1 MGRGLSLPMVFSE
14 RGCHRMTSIPRK
26 SKQVIN
32 TGRKSKFSKV
42 MSSQWQL
49 MVMSIPMLLYILL
62 FNYAPLWGWLNAFK
76 DYSNKASFGTGN
88 APWFGWGN
96 FAQLFRDNSVTVD
109 GRMGLW
115 NDFGLSIRNTFAM
128 SVINLVFGTVSSILL
143 AVLLNE
149 VRSKSFKRTVQT
161 VTYLPH
167 FLSMIVVVS
176 MAQNIFSTDGPL
188 NRFLV
193 SMGLIKEEI
202 FWLGDKRYFWWL
214 VGIINV
220 WKEVGWN
227 TIIYIS
233 AMTSI
238 DPCLHE
244 AAAIDGAG
252 RFQRILHVTLPGI
265 KSTFVILLIMNIGHL
280 LEAGFEIQYL
290 LGRGVVYDVA
300 STIDIFVLKYG
311 TEKLDIGVA
320 TAAGMFKSVVA
331 IVLLVIA
338 NMVAKALDEDTLI

>member
-1 MGRGLSLPMVFSE
+1 
-14 RGCHRMTSIPRK
+14 MTSAAVKPRK
-26 SKQVIN
+26 SRV
-32 TGRKSKFSKV
+32 SKV
-42 MSSQWQL
+42 LGSQWQL
-49 MVMSIPMLLYILL
+49 MLMSVPMLLYVLL
-62 FNYAPLWGWLNAFK
+62 FNYAPMWGWLEAFK
-76 DYSNKASFGTGN
+76 DYSSKSALATGD
-88 APWFGWGN
+88 APWIGLGN
-96 FAQLFRDNSVTVD
+96 FNFLF
-109 GRMGLW
+109 
-115 NDFGLSIRNTFAM
+115 NDPLVKTDFLLSIRNTLAM

-149 VRSKSFKRTVQT
+149 LRSKTFKRTVQT

-176 MAQNIFSTDGPL
+176 IAQNIFATNGPL
-188 NRFLV
+188 NDLLKGLGLV
-193 SMGLIKEEI
+193 KESV
-202 FWLGDKRYFWWL
+202 FWLGEKKYFWWL

-238 DPCLHE
+238 DPCLHA

-280 LEAGFEIQYL
+280 MEAGFEIQYL

-331 IVLLVIA
+331 IILLIIA
-338 NMVAKALDEDTLI
+338 NMTAKALDEDTLI